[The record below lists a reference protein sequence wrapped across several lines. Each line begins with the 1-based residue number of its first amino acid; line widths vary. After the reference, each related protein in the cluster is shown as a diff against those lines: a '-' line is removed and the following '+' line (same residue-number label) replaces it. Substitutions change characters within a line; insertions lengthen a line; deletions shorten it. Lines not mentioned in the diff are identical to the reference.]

1 MGDRPYRISI
11 TEMLEFMRCERAWDL
26 ESANRRSLVRKGI
39 PATALWM
46 GSAFHAAMA
55 DLGDP
60 IGTLRAYV
68 QEQRIEMATSYV
80 AQVGVAV
87 SAEEWTAFDESAKLI
102 EAVVVEYLRHYGLQ
116 PFKPYEVLANEMT
129 FSLTLENGVE
139 LVGTID
145 KVLLDPIGK
154 LWVCDHKTWSQRPDV
169 RDLQYDFQFTGYCAC
184 LQALVR
190 EPVTGFLY
198 DGVNKKIPRKPRI
211 LQDGHVSLE
220 WIDTSSAVYCQA
232 VRDNGE
238 DPTSLRYSGFVARLR
253 ERDENNS
260 PFFLRHPLYI
270 SQAQI
275 TQWWENV
282 YTVVEQ
288 MMAVKKP
295 TFNRR
300 WEGCWDCNVRDICD
314 TMLRGDDV
322 DWVIDTNYHIGTY
335 GTQRKLAKVVS
346 PTNVYSIDSLRSTL
360 AG

>member
-1 MGDRPYRISI
+1 MRPYRISI
-11 TEMLEFMRCERAWDL
+11 TEMLEFMRCERSWDL
-26 ESANRRSLVRKGI
+26 QSANRQSLVRKGV

-60 IGTLRAYV
+60 IGTLREYV
-68 QEQRIEMATSYV
+68 WEQRQQMAQSYL

-87 SAEEWTAFDESAKLI
+87 SPEEWTSFDESAKLI
-102 EAVVVEYLRHYGLQ
+102 EDVVIAYLHHYGDR

-129 FSLTLENGVE
+129 FSLVLESGIE

-154 LWVCDHKTWSQRPDV
+154 LWVCDHKTWSQRPDT

-198 DGVNKKIPRKPRI
+198 DGVNKKVPRKPRI
-211 LQDGHVSLE
+211 LLDGHVSCE
-220 WIDTSSAVYCQA
+220 WIDTTAEVYCQA

-238 DPTSLRYSGFVARLR
+238 DPFSLRYAGFVARLR
-253 ERDENNS
+253 ERDETNS

-275 TQWWENV
+275 QQWWDNV
-282 YTVVEQ
+282 NQLTAKMQACEY
-288 MMAVKKP
+288 P

-322 DWVIDTNYHIGTY
+322 PYVIETNYHEGTY
-335 GTQRKLAKVVS
+335 GTQRTLRKVVS
-346 PTNVYSIDSLRSTL
+346 PMNVHSIDTLRKAL